1 MIWGKQK
8 LQREKIDKLHAQWFM
23 TKDYLHMITF
33 YSLSTLHVN
42 PALRTAEKR
51 HFHLERKQYQEFSH
65 FGKEWYS
72 HSFTYAP
79 SAWKLNTIQN
89 SFTDFK
95 KCNADLINGNTGKIN
110 TLLDIYKRNENSL
123 QLVFFFPFR
132 LYKLLIFWEKVR
144 ISSETIIHW
153 GKDYRMLKIWKTG
166 KSAEQQVVLS
176 KKVLLTVLCW
186 NCSRKRGERSKSFN

>member
-123 QLVFFFPFR
+123 QLVFFS
-132 LYKLLIFWEKVR
+132 IQ
-144 ISSETIIHW
+144 IIQTAYILGESKNLQW
-153 GKDYRMLKIWKTG
+153 NYNSLGKGLQNAKDLEDW
-166 KSAEQQVVLS
+166 QV
-176 KKVLLTVLCW
+176 CW
-186 NCSRKRGERSKSFN
+186 TAGRSI